1 MFALKKI
8 LVPRDFSDCGE
19 EAVRYAL
26 DLARRVG
33 AEVHL
38 LFVEVLYADAYAPP
52 SIQKAPEAVLMERL
66 LEGVQEGLPGEEG
79 DRVPVV
85 RAIKRDIAAAPAIVA
100 YAEQNDIDV
109 IVADQR
115 MPGMTGIEVLSQIKK
130 RSPRTVRILL
140 TGYADPAAIQGSIN
154 EGEVFRFL
162 SKPCPPNLLRETLG
176 LAVDASKTQPVA
188 PPQPEPPVAEEA
200 PEAPDYPL
208 PSAPVPDLSPE
219 GTGMPGETHVEEEA
233 AEAPDLD
240 ATTPNPA
247 LVVQTGQW
255 QTVTNIVMSG
265 DDTSESRILDAS
277 SAPPEPVVAP
287 HKDIGVVAFTV
298 DSDFAA
304 SVIRAAAEDRETTIA
319 TTLVKVGETIKE
331 GKAGVLVTDFTTNR
345 TILQKIINALKQRM
359 PELVTIVVSDFKDST
374 DMINL
379 INYGQ
384 IYRYSTKPIEAVQLR
399 MDINAAV
406 LHHLQLRENPESHK
420 RHQVVDAPDPE
431 KPSQTLSQFLN
442 KFRRSA
448 APEPETIGKPD
459 DRNGTA

>member
-1 MFALKKI
+1 MTAK
-8 LVPRDFSDCGE
+8 
-19 EAVRYAL
+19 
-26 DLARRVG
+26 ARI
-33 AEVHL
+33 
-38 LFVEVLYADAYAPP
+38 LFVDDEKRVLNAMRGMFRRDYELFLANSGSDAI
-52 SIQKAPEAVLMERL
+52 SII
-66 LEGVQEGLPGEEG
+66 
-79 DRVPVV
+79 D
-85 RAIKRDIAAAPAIVA
+85 D
-100 YAEQNDIDV
+100 NDIDV

-115 MPGMTGIEVLSQIKK
+115 MPGMTGIEVLAQIKK

-176 LAVDASKTQPVA
+176 LAVDASQTQPVA
-188 PPQPEPPVAEEA
+188 PPKPAEPAPTPEPAEAAAVTQPDEAVPEAEVPETAEA
-200 PEAPDYPL
+200 PAEPAEPPEAI
-208 PSAPVPDLSPE
+208 
-219 GTGMPGETHVEEEA
+219 
-233 AEAPDLD
+233 PDLD

-247 LVVQTGQW
+247 LVIQTGQW
-255 QTVTNIVMSG
+255 QTVTNIIMSG
-265 DDTSESRILDAS
+265 DDTSESRILDGEQ
-277 SAPPEPVVAP
+277 APRPAPAPEPVASP

-304 SVIRAAAEDRETTIA
+304 SVIRAAADDRETTIA

-345 TILQKIINALKQRM
+345 TILQKILNALKQRM

-384 IYRYSTKPIEAVQLR
+384 IYRYSTKPIEPGQLR

-406 LHHLQLRENPESHK
+406 LHHLQLCENPDSHK
-420 RHQVVDAPDPE
+420 RHQVVDAPEPE

-442 KFRRSA
+442 RFRRPA
-448 APEPETIGKPD
+448 EPRAETVGNPD
-459 DRNGTA
+459 DRDGTL

>member
-1 MFALKKI
+1 MTAK
-8 LVPRDFSDCGE
+8 
-19 EAVRYAL
+19 
-26 DLARRVG
+26 ARI
-33 AEVHL
+33 
-38 LFVEVLYADAYAPP
+38 LFVDDEKRVLNAMRGLFRRDYELFLANSGSDAI
-52 SIQKAPEAVLMERL
+52 SII
-66 LEGVQEGLPGEEG
+66 
-79 DRVPVV
+79 D
-85 RAIKRDIAAAPAIVA
+85 D
-100 YAEQNDIDV
+100 NDIDV

-115 MPGMTGIEVLSQIKK
+115 MPGMTGIEVLAQIKK

-176 LAVDASKTQPVA
+176 LAIDASKTQPVA
-188 PPQPEPPVAEEA
+188 PKV
-200 PEAPDYPL
+200 PEAPAEDQA
-208 PSAPVPDLSPE
+208 APVSDAVPE
-219 GTGMPGETHVEEEA
+219 PEA
-233 AEAPDLD
+233 AAAERQSETDAPAESSESIPDFT
-240 ATTPNPA
+240 ATTPNPD

-255 QTVTNIVMSG
+255 QTVTNIIMSG
-265 DDTSESRILDAS
+265 DDTSESRIIDTHQPTEAEV
-277 SAPPEPVVAP
+277 APEPVVSP

-304 SVIRAAAEDRETTIA
+304 SVIRAAADDRETTIA

-384 IYRYSTKPIEAVQLR
+384 IFRYSTKPIEPGQLR
-399 MDINAAV
+399 MDINAGV
-406 LHHLQLRENPESHK
+406 LHHLQLRDNPESHK
-420 RHQVVDAPDPE
+420 RHQVIDAPEPE
-431 KPSQTLSQFLN
+431 KQSQTLSQFLN
-442 KFRRSA
+442 RFRRPA
-448 APEPETIGKPD
+448 EPETETVGKPG
-459 DRNGTA
+459 DRNGTV

>member
-1 MFALKKI
+1 MTAK
-8 LVPRDFSDCGE
+8 
-19 EAVRYAL
+19 
-26 DLARRVG
+26 ARI
-33 AEVHL
+33 
-38 LFVEVLYADAYAPP
+38 LFVDDEKRVLNAMRGLFRRDYELFLANSGADA
-52 SIQKAPEAVLMERL
+52 M
-66 LEGVQEGLPGEEG
+66 
-79 DRVPVV
+79 
-85 RAIKRDIAAAPAIVA
+85 AIIDD
-100 YAEQNDIDV
+100 NDIDV

-115 MPGMTGIEVLSQIKK
+115 MPGMTGIEVLSRIKE

-154 EGEVFRFL
+154 DGEVFRFL

-188 PPQPEPPVAEEA
+188 PKTPEPPPA
-200 PEAPDYPL
+200 PEPEVAPPAAEPIETVAVPAPGADASEPETATETAEDT
-208 PSAPVPDLSPE
+208 PAPV
-219 GTGMPGETHVEEEA
+219 
-233 AEAPDLD
+233 PDLD

-265 DDTSESRILDAS
+265 DDTSESRVLDARE
-277 SAPPEPVVAP
+277 PPQPAVVPEAVASP

-298 DSDFAA
+298 DSEFAA
-304 SVIRAAAEDRETTIA
+304 SVIRAAADDRDTTIA
-319 TTLVKVGETIKE
+319 TTLVKVGETINE

-345 TILQKIINALKQRM
+345 TILQKILNALKQRM

-384 IYRYSTKPIEAVQLR
+384 IYRYSTKPIEPSQLR

-420 RHQVVDAPDPE
+420 RHRVVNAPEPE
-431 KPSQTLSQFLN
+431 QTSQTLSQFLN
-442 KFRRSA
+442 RFRRPA
-448 APEPETIGKPD
+448 EPKTETVGKPD
-459 DRNGTA
+459 DRNGAA

>member
-1 MFALKKI
+1 MTAK
-8 LVPRDFSDCGE
+8 
-19 EAVRYAL
+19 
-26 DLARRVG
+26 ARI
-33 AEVHL
+33 
-38 LFVEVLYADAYAPP
+38 LFVDDEKRVLNAMRGLFRRDYELFLANSGSDAI
-52 SIQKAPEAVLMERL
+52 SII
-66 LEGVQEGLPGEEG
+66 
-79 DRVPVV
+79 D
-85 RAIKRDIAAAPAIVA
+85 D
-100 YAEQNDIDV
+100 NDIDV

-115 MPGMTGIEVLSQIKK
+115 MPGMTGIEVLATIKK

-188 PPQPEPPVAEEA
+188 LAKSEESSASTAPAETVTAPAAEEA
-200 PEAPDYPL
+200 TAETATPDDATPETAA
-208 PSAPVPDLSPE
+208 S
-219 GTGMPGETHVEEEA
+219 EA
-233 AEAPDLD
+233 DQAEPAPDLD

-247 LVVQTGQW
+247 LVIQTGQW
-255 QTVTNIVMSG
+255 QTVTNIIMSG
-265 DDTSESRILDAS
+265 DDTSESRILDREQ
-277 SAPPEPVVAP
+277 APQHVAAP

-304 SVIRAAAEDRETTIA
+304 SVIRAAADDRETTIA

-384 IYRYSTKPIEAVQLR
+384 IYRYSTKPIEPGQLR

-406 LHHLQLRENPESHK
+406 LHHLQLCENPESHK
-420 RHQVVDAPDPE
+420 RHQVVDAPEPE
-431 KPSQTLSQFLN
+431 TPSQTLSQFLN
-442 KFRRSA
+442 RFRRPA
-448 APEPETIGKPD
+448 EPTAQTVGNPD
-459 DRNGTA
+459 DRDGTA

>member
-1 MFALKKI
+1 MTAK
-8 LVPRDFSDCGE
+8 
-19 EAVRYAL
+19 
-26 DLARRVG
+26 ARI
-33 AEVHL
+33 
-38 LFVEVLYADAYAPP
+38 LFVDDEKRVLNAMRGLFRRDYELFLANSGSDAL
-52 SIQKAPEAVLMERL
+52 SIVS
-66 LEGVQEGLPGEEG
+66 
-79 DRVPVV
+79 D
-85 RAIKRDIAAAPAIVA
+85 
-100 YAEQNDIDV
+100 NDIDV

-115 MPGMTGIEVLSQIKK
+115 MPGMTGIEVLAQIKQ

-140 TGYADPAAIQGSIN
+140 TGYADPSAIQGSIN

-176 LAVDASKTQPVA
+176 LAVDVSKTEPVA
-188 PPQPEPPVAEEA
+188 PTNPKPDPAAEGAASVEAPTDGTTVTEPRAPAAA
-200 PEAPDYPL
+200 PEARPAANET
-208 PSAPVPDLSPE
+208 SAEPEPV
-219 GTGMPGETHVEEEA
+219 GEAAEA
-233 AEAPDLD
+233 PAEAPDLD
-240 ATTPNPA
+240 ATQPNPA

-277 SAPPEPVVAP
+277 ESPQPLVAP

-298 DSDFAA
+298 DSEFAS

-345 TILQKIINALKQRM
+345 TILQKILNALKQRM

-384 IYRYSTKPIEAVQLR
+384 IYRYSTKPIEAMQLR
-399 MDINAAV
+399 TDINAAV
-406 LHHLQLRENPESHK
+406 IHHLQLRENPESHK
-420 RHQVVDAPDPE
+420 RHQVVDAPDPD

-442 KFRRSA
+442 RFRRSA
-448 APEPETIGKPD
+448 APEHETVGKPD

>member
-1 MFALKKI
+1 MTAK
-8 LVPRDFSDCGE
+8 
-19 EAVRYAL
+19 
-26 DLARRVG
+26 ARI
-33 AEVHL
+33 
-38 LFVEVLYADAYAPP
+38 LFVDDEKRVLNAMRGLFRRDYELFLANSGSDAI
-52 SIQKAPEAVLMERL
+52 SII
-66 LEGVQEGLPGEEG
+66 
-79 DRVPVV
+79 D
-85 RAIKRDIAAAPAIVA
+85 D
-100 YAEQNDIDV
+100 NDIDV

-115 MPGMTGIEVLSQIKK
+115 MPGMTGIEVLAQIKK

-188 PPQPEPPVAEEA
+188 PKTPEPAPTPEPEVATPSETEDEAVQTTVLATAPAEPA
-200 PEAPDYPL
+200 PETAEPARPA
-208 PSAPVPDLSPE
+208 APVQ
-219 GTGMPGETHVEEEA
+219 
-233 AEAPDLD
+233 DLD

-265 DDTSESRILDAS
+265 DDTSESRILDADH
-277 SAPPEPVVAP
+277 APEPEVVPEPVPSP

-304 SVIRAAAEDRETTIA
+304 SVIRAAADDRETTIA

-384 IYRYSTKPIEAVQLR
+384 IYRYSTKPIEPGQLR

-406 LHHLQLRENPESHK
+406 LHHLQLCDNPESHK
-420 RHQVVDAPDPE
+420 RHQVVDAPEPE

-442 KFRRSA
+442 RFRRPA
-448 APEPETIGKPD
+448 EPETETIGKPD
-459 DRNGTA
+459 DRSGTA

>member
-1 MFALKKI
+1 MTAK
-8 LVPRDFSDCGE
+8 
-19 EAVRYAL
+19 
-26 DLARRVG
+26 ARI
-33 AEVHL
+33 
-38 LFVEVLYADAYAPP
+38 LFVDDEKRVLNAMRGLFRRDYELFLANSGSDAM
-52 SIQKAPEAVLMERL
+52 SII
-66 LEGVQEGLPGEEG
+66 
-79 DRVPVV
+79 D
-85 RAIKRDIAAAPAIVA
+85 D
-100 YAEQNDIDV
+100 NDIDV

-115 MPGMTGIEVLSQIKK
+115 MPGMTGIEVLAQIKK

-162 SKPCPPNLLRETLG
+162 SKPCPPSMLRETLG
-176 LAVDASKTQPVA
+176 LAVDASRTQPVA
-188 PPQPEPPVAEEA
+188 PAEPEPAAPQPQTAETSATPVPEADVPHAPPETES
-200 PEAPDYPL
+200 PEAP
-208 PSAPVPDLSPE
+208 SEPV
-219 GTGMPGETHVEEEA
+219 
-233 AEAPDLD
+233 PDLD
-240 ATTPNPA
+240 ATTPNPT

-265 DDTSESRILDAS
+265 DDTSESRILDAER
-277 SAPPEPVVAP
+277 PPQAVVAP
-287 HKDIGVVAFTV
+287 ETVASPHKEIGVVAFTV

-304 SVIRAAAEDRETTIA
+304 SVIRAAADDRETTIA

-384 IYRYSTKPIEAVQLR
+384 IYRYSTKPIEPGQLR

-406 LHHLQLRENPESHK
+406 LHHLQLCDNPESHK
-420 RHQVVDAPDPE
+420 RHQVFDAPEPE

-442 KFRRSA
+442 RFRRPA
-448 APEPETIGKPD
+448 EPAPEAVGNPNERD
-459 DRNGTA
+459 GTSR

>member
-1 MFALKKI
+1 MTAK
-8 LVPRDFSDCGE
+8 
-19 EAVRYAL
+19 
-26 DLARRVG
+26 ARI
-33 AEVHL
+33 
-38 LFVEVLYADAYAPP
+38 LFVDDEKRVLNAMRGLFRRDYELFLANSGSDAI
-52 SIQKAPEAVLMERL
+52 SII
-66 LEGVQEGLPGEEG
+66 
-79 DRVPVV
+79 D
-85 RAIKRDIAAAPAIVA
+85 D
-100 YAEQNDIDV
+100 NDIDV

-115 MPGMTGIEVLSQIKK
+115 MPGMTGIEVLAQIKK

-188 PPQPEPPVAEEA
+188 PKVPEPAPTPEPDVATPGEAQAEPEDQSAPAAAPAEPA
-200 PEAPDYPL
+200 PETAEPAA
-208 PSAPVPDLSPE
+208 PSAPV
-219 GTGMPGETHVEEEA
+219 
-233 AEAPDLD
+233 PDLD

-255 QTVTNIVMSG
+255 QTVTNIIMSG
-265 DDTSESRILDAS
+265 DDTSESRILDAQH
-277 SAPPEPVVAP
+277 AEEPEVMPEPVASP

-304 SVIRAAAEDRETTIA
+304 SVIRAAADDRETTIA

-384 IYRYSTKPIEAVQLR
+384 IYRYSTKPIEPGQLR

-406 LHHLQLRENPESHK
+406 LHHLQLCDNPESHK
-420 RHQVVDAPDPE
+420 RHQVVDAPEPE

-442 KFRRSA
+442 RFRRPA
-448 APEPETIGKPD
+448 EPEAETVGKPD
-459 DRNGTA
+459 DRSGTA